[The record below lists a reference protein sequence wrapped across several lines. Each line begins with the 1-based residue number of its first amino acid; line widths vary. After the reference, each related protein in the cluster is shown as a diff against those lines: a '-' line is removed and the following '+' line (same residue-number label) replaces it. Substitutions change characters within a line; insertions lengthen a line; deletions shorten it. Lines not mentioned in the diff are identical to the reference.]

1 MTTNFEIK
9 EWIGKGLKHLV
20 PGSPNLNAINI
31 LRSLIEDDNC
41 ICYIPLSY
49 AAEKKTTTD
58 SKIHFNPIEAGKT
71 IAATSIQ
78 SNQERFNFSVT
89 GEVDV
94 YVEYDNEDGTI
105 RLEPKKIFRTYTII
119 RDGELTI
126 DYIVAKLSEDT
137 FNDLRN
143 AGILYYNGIKVPENH
158 NYVPE
163 FLYKIVL
170 KDIPLISL
178 AWAQPDNIGLYEY
191 LDMENKLSNTLKEVN
206 SLFKKFKEEGQVVP
220 TSFED
225 SIYYNEG
232 YYGEEKIGNKKL
244 VECVVY
250 EVKNENEIIKEYIE
264 ACTNITEAS
273 KIKKE
278 INKKL
283 KNIRFI
289 NRCVTWA
296 IELSKNKGNYD
307 WSELEKLPRTKEKY
321 AQYCTVKGW
330 GRTYELKRMIYNKE
344 F

>member
-1 MTTNFEIK
+1 MTNEINVK
-9 EWIGKGLKHLV
+9 EWIGKGIKGLV
-20 PGSPNLNAINI
+20 PGSPNLNTINI
-31 LRSLIEDDNC
+31 LRSLIEDENC

-49 AAEKKTTTD
+49 AAEKKTTSD
-58 SKIHFNPIEAGKT
+58 SKIHFMPVEAGKT
-71 IAATSIQ
+71 ITATSIQ

-94 YVEYDNEDGTI
+94 YVEYENDDNTI

-126 DYIVAKLSEDT
+126 DYIIVKLSEDT

-143 AGILYYNGIKVPENH
+143 AGILYYNGVKVPENH
-158 NYVPE
+158 RYVPE
-163 FLYKIVL
+163 FLYKVVL

-191 LDMENKLSNTLKEVN
+191 LDNENKLANTLKEVN
-206 SLFKKFKEEGQVVP
+206 ALIKKYKEEGQVSYVFP
-220 TSFED
+220 ED

-232 YYGEEKIGNKKL
+232 YYGEEKVGDKKL

-250 EVKNENEIIKEYIE
+250 EVKNENVVIQEYIDK
-264 ACTNITEAS
+264 CINLTEAT

-278 INKKL
+278 INKLL

-289 NRCVTWA
+289 NRCVIWA
-296 IELSKNKGNYD
+296 IELSEKKGSYN
-307 WSELEKLPRTKEKY
+307 WSELAKIPRTKEKY
-321 AQYCTVKGW
+321 AQYCEVKGW
-330 GRTYELKRMIYNKE
+330 GRTYELKRTIYNKE